1 MYERMPCRITDGPQT
16 PEEELE
22 ALSWWQTIDEDA
34 AYEELRDIELEEEK
48 YRERTTESDRSNK

>member
-16 PEEELE
+16 PEEEFE
-22 ALSWWQTIDEDA
+22 ELSWWQTIDEDA